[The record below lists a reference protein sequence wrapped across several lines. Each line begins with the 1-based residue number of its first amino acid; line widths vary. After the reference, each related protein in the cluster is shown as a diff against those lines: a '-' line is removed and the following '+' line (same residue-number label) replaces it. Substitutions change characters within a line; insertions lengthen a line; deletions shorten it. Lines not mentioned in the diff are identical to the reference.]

1 MWRVRSE
8 AWEVTAWGDGG
19 PSRPGSTHLFA
30 GNSYLQPMALLD
42 LGEGEDLDLYLRKLT
57 KAEAGWERRD
67 CTCPDNIVQRDPAL
81 AWFAKESSWGT

>member
-1 MWRVRSE
+1 
-8 AWEVTAWGDGG
+8 
-19 PSRPGSTHLFA
+19 
-30 GNSYLQPMALLD
+30 MALLD